1 MFELKNF
8 ELRTYQEEILKT
20 ARQHNTLVVLPT
32 GLGKTAIALALSV
45 ERLNQC
51 DGKVL
56 FLAPTRPLVNQ
67 HYNFFLE
74 HSNIGKEQIGIVT
87 GKVRGKRREEI
98 FKNSLVI
105 FATPQTIQNEL
116 RNERISLAEFSLL
129 VVDECHRCVKNY
141 AYTYVAR
148 RYLQEAKNPLL
159 LGLTASPGHS
169 EEDIREICQNLGIV
183 KIEMRS
189 EWDEDLRPYVH
200 RKDVEIIT
208 LNLPAEVNHLL
219 EYLKSDLRERIEEL
233 RASGAIELPPSK
245 VTKNYLLQRCKEMV
259 REVEKNKALFNLLL
273 KLIQLVKVYH
283 AWELTQTQGLQS
295 LMSYL
300 EKLKNEKRRSSRQL
314 FSDPKFVRVYFL
326 VKEFLAR
333 GVELP
338 KYPKLVEIIS
348 QELNQNPKAKFIVFS
363 SYRKTVNVLYSFL
376 SKYSFIHPARFVG
389 QSGEDGMKQE
399 EQIKVIEEFGKGEK
413 NVLVCTTIGEEGLH
427 IPEVD
432 VAIMFEPVPSA
443 LRMIQRRGRVG
454 RTKFG
459 KIYIFVT
466 KGTIDESY
474 FWVSLRREKKMRRI
488 LKTMRHLGVSQRK
501 LSWYIQAL

>member
-8 ELRTYQEEILKT
+8 KLREYQEEILNT
-20 ARQHNTLVVLPT
+20 ARNHNTLVVLPT
-32 GLGKTAIALALSV
+32 GLGKTAIALALTI

-51 DGKVL
+51 GGKVL

-74 HSNIGKEQIGIVT
+74 YSNIGKEQIGIVT
-87 GKVRGKRREEI
+87 GKIRGKKREEI
-98 FKNSLVI
+98 FNNSLVI

-116 RNERISLAEFSLL
+116 MSGRLSLTEFSLL
-129 VVDECHRCVKNY
+129 IVDECHRCVKNY

-148 RYLQEAKNPLL
+148 KYLQEAGSPLL

-169 EEDIREICQNLGIV
+169 EEDILEICQNLGIK
-183 KIEMRS
+183 KIEMRT
-189 EWDEDLRPYVH
+189 EWDEDLRPYVQ
-200 RKDVEIIT
+200 RKDIEIVT
-208 LNLPAEVNHLL
+208 LNLPAELNHLL

-233 RASGAIELPPSK
+233 RANGVIELPPSK
-245 VTKNYLLQRCKEMV
+245 VTKNYLLQKCEEMAK
-259 REVEKNKALFNLLL
+259 EVEKNKVLFNFFL

-283 AWELTQTQGLQS
+283 AWELTQTQGLRS

-300 EKLKNEKRRSSRQL
+300 EKLKNERRRSSKLL

-326 VKEFLAR
+326 VKELLAK

-338 KYPKLVEIIS
+338 KYFKLVEIIS
-348 QELNQNPKAKFIVFS
+348 KELERNPTAKFIVFS
-363 SYRKTVNVLYSFL
+363 SYRKTVNAIYDYLLRYPS
-376 SKYSFIHPARFVG
+376 IHPARFVG

-399 EQIKVIEEFGKGEK
+399 EQIRVIGEFGKGEK

-432 VAIMFEPVPSA
+432 VAVMFEPVPSA
-443 LRMIQRRGRVG
+443 LRMIQR
-454 RTKFG
+454 
-459 KIYIFVT
+459 
-466 KGTIDESY
+466 
-474 FWVSLRREKKMRRI
+474 
-488 LKTMRHLGVSQRK
+488 
-501 LSWYIQAL
+501 